1 MTGVSPSSMEPD
13 EVDAAFADIVA
24 RLEAERGPRAAP
36 RADEDTGPG
45 PADEHDETG
54 RPAPSTPQR
63 PLDYPR
69 AVDPRSFRSPPPA
82 REPREDDDVDPARP
96 AAPAVPPTPWR
107 ADATSV
113 VDAVLGDD
121 DAEPFVP
128 GPTAAL
134 PPATDRT
141 FWLAV
146 VGLVLGPV
154 MLVVAV
160 LGRDGVSPWWAWLGI
175 GLMVVGFGALVT
187 RLPRE
192 RDDGDDGARL

>member
-1 MTGVSPSSMEPD
+1 MEPD

-24 RLEAERGPRAAP
+24 RLEAERGPRDAE
-36 RADEDTGPG
+36 RAGEDTDDGSTSGP
-45 PADEHDETG
+45 DETG
-54 RPAPSTPQR
+54 RPAPSAPQR

-69 AVDPRSFRSPPPA
+69 AVDPRSVRSPPPA
-82 REPREDDDVDPARP
+82 REPREEDDADPPRP
-96 AAPAVPPTPWR
+96 TAPAVPPTPWR

-121 DAEPFVP
+121 DADPFVP

-134 PPATDRT
+134 PPAADRT

-154 MLVVAV
+154 LLVVAV
-160 LGRDGVSPWWAWLGI
+160 LGRDTVSAWWAWLGI
-175 GLMVVGFGALVT
+175 GLMVLGFGALVT